1 MSQEARRVE
10 MKNKLV
16 MWSKGDK
23 GQEAVISLNMWGKTH
38 CLKHGKGFEFDS
50 ARDEGKVP
58 SVEQREVGVED
69 DVSSIHILD
78 TKNEGANCPQ
88 RHEQRGGK
96 GGFC

>member
-38 CLKHGKGFEFDS
+38 C
-50 ARDEGKVP
+50 
-58 SVEQREVGVED
+58 
-69 DVSSIHILD
+69 
-78 TKNEGANCPQ
+78 
-88 RHEQRGGK
+88 
-96 GGFC
+96 